1 MRVNRDSQYYLV
13 DTSVSFNTQNVWNN
27 LIWTLDPTG
36 TGTWSVYVNGVQ
48 STSAAST
55 LYPNPIKRS
64 MNYLG
69 RSNWAADPY
78 LNGGIKDFRMY
89 SKVLSAAE
97 VHTLF
102 TSTQTIFFGATQC
115 SSCPAGRFSSTSGS
129 LSCNVCANGKT
140 SFSGVSS
147 CSSCP
152 GSGLLYTGLTSCFSS
167 GFW

>member
-102 TSTQTIFFGATQC
+102 TSTQTIFLVQPNARAVQRVGFLQQVVLYRATYA
-115 SSCPAGRFSSTSGS
+115 PMERLHS
-129 LSCNVCANGKT
+129 LVC
-140 SFSGVSS
+140 
-147 CSSCP
+147 
-152 GSGLLYTGLTSCFSS
+152 LLVLLVRVVGYCTRD
-167 GFW
+167 